1 MKRQFASYAIAAAV
15 LLSAV
20 GTFAQDAGKKATGT
34 KPAGSAAIES
44 RQSGQKAEGKSGRR
58 LPQFYGKVVDQPQR
72 KQIYAIQESY
82 ESEIQKLEQ
91 QLQALKDKRDAEI
104 RAILRPEQLKEI
116 EQLAADAKA
125 NRKKSVSIPNAAT
138 GTQEKAPAAK

>member
-20 GTFAQDAGKKATGT
+20 GTFAQDASKKATGK
-34 KPAGSAAIES
+34 KPAGSAAAES
-44 RQSGQKAEGKSGRR
+44 GQKGQKAEGKSGRR

-82 ESEIQKLEQ
+82 EADIQKLEQ
-91 QLQALKDKRDAEI
+91 ELQALKDKRDAEI
-104 RAILRPEQLKEI
+104 RALLRPEQVKEI
-116 EQLAADAKA
+116 DRLMADAQAK
-125 NRKKSVSIPNAAT
+125 RKKSVSIPNAAT
-138 GTQEKAPAAK
+138 GTQDKAPAAK